1 MNKTRIVIVSPA
13 LADANN
19 GNGQTARRWQRLL
32 LPGHSARIVREWPGE
47 GAALAQAGAHAT
59 VQADEVMLA
68 LHARRSAPS
77 IAAWARA
84 RGPHGLAVVLTGT
97 DLYRDIA
104 TDPQAQHS
112 LALAQR
118 LVVLQDQGLLALPA
132 DVRHKTEVVFQSTTL
147 RQHLPASPRHLQVLA
162 VGHLREEKDPL
173 TLMAAAR
180 LLPADAG
187 IRITHIGAA
196 LDPALA
202 QAALAT
208 QAQCPHYRWLGPLP
222 HGATRQRTQRAHVL
236 VHPSR
241 MEGGAHVVMEAVCS
255 GTPVLAS
262 RIAGNVGMLGAGYAG
277 YFEPG
282 DAEGLAH
289 LLLRCRAEQ
298 VAQAKQAAQA
308 GPVGPPVHPNPVT
321 SPTPLLAQLQAQCA
335 ARAPLFTPEHERLSL
350 LRLIES
356 LRKT

>member
-1 MNKTRIVIVSPA
+1 MKKIRLVIVSPA

-19 GNGQTARRWQRLL
+19 GNWQTARRWQRLL
-32 LPGHSARIVREWPGE
+32 SPGHSARIVREWPGPD
-47 GAALAQAGAHAT
+47 AALA
-59 VQADEVMLA
+59 QADEVMLA

-77 IAAWARA
+77 IAAWAQA

-104 TDPQAQHS
+104 TDAQARHS

-118 LVVLQDQGLLALPA
+118 LVVLQDQGPQALPPGLR
-132 DVRHKTEVVFQSTTL
+132 DKTQVLVQSTSS
-147 RQHLPASPRHLQVLA
+147 RPHLPASPRHLQVLA
-162 VGHLREEKDPL
+162 VGHLRDEKDPL

-187 IRITHIGAA
+187 IRITHIGAP
-196 LDPALA
+196 LD
-202 QAALAT
+202 AALAAAAQAT
-208 QAQCPHYRWLGPLP
+208 QAACPHYRWLGALP
-222 HGATRQRTQRAHVL
+222 HGATRQRMQRAHLL

-282 DAEGLAH
+282 DAAGLADA
-289 LLLRCRAEQ
+289 LLRCRAEQ
-298 VAQAKQAAQA
+298 VAQAKQVAPA
-308 GPVGPPVHPNPVT
+308 GPVDQPAHPSPATAPP
-321 SPTPLLAQLQAQCA
+321 PLLAQLQAQCA
-335 ARAPLFTPEHERLSL
+335 ARAPVFSPENERLSL
-350 LRLIES
+350 RRLVDS
-356 LRKT
+356 LRKS